1 MENIYKLGDKVKV
14 TNTGCSYPHP
24 FHGADAN
31 DPIIKYF
38 ARYKPINVKFLLS
51 LENYAIISGFGT
63 ENDLALKDNLTW
75 KIKYVCN
82 FFNGYSRKILYFLQ
96 SNENH
101 LLVIT
106 SDGFKMLNEEE
117 K

>member
-14 TNTGCSYPHP
+14 INTGYSYPHP
-24 FHGADAN
+24 FHGADAD

-38 ARYKPINVKFLLS
+38 ARYRPINVKFLRS
-51 LENYAIISGFGT
+51 FDIYTIISGFDT
-63 ENDLALKDNLTW
+63 ENDLALKDNLIW
-75 KIKYVCN
+75 KIKYIYN

-106 SDGFKMLNEEE
+106 SDGFRMLNEEE